1 LAKYLVLSFEDDEDA
16 DAVVAEILSHAPNQ
30 LGISVEPGQFYACT
44 VLAVYK
50 KPTKFCKCTSI
61 KKRGWT
67 RGKKY
72 GWWVCDQC
80 KKPSEKATRPEAV
93 TTYRNLLSTP
103 SSSEADRAS

>member
-1 LAKYLVLSFEDDEDA
+1 LAKYLVLSFEDDADA
-16 DAVVAEILSHAPNQ
+16 DEAIRLIQQAGCIPNS
-30 LGISVEPGQFYACT
+30 GSEPACT